1 MMRLYWKRA
10 SFEKNFFIPRNDP
23 SDHEQEMLLQL
34 LNKMEIAKYRKRV
47 HFESDPNKD
56 SDKQLKYWKK
66 LYNLPTENFHITER
80 TSGQS
85 TQNKNGKAR
94 IWISKKGT
102 KYPNEG
108 KNKYKPNESIRFALY
123 MVMVVITPE

>member
-1 MMRLYWKRA
+1 MAYIRRFKPALPRSVIDRVDAKETYFKLLAFYEQEPEHLLEMMRLYWKRA

-56 SDKQLKYWKK
+56 SDKQLKY
-66 LYNLPTENFHITER
+66 
-80 TSGQS
+80 
-85 TQNKNGKAR
+85 
-94 IWISKKGT
+94 
-102 KYPNEG
+102 
-108 KNKYKPNESIRFALY
+108 
-123 MVMVVITPE
+123 